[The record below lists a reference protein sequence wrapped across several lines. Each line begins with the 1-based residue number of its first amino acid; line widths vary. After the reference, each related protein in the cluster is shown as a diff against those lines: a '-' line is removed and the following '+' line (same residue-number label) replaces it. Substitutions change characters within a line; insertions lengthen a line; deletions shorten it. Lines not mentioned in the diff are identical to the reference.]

1 MGQDDVA
8 KHLESR
14 QSKHSIEI
22 ARGEKESGR
31 VEKGQKGKQLFGR
44 ASQSRDSVTVAI
56 GVVLIATH
64 LRDRRHKLIE
74 VTGSCLVPFLPQKNG
89 NRRSSKNA
97 DRIPFG

>member
-22 ARGEKESGR
+22 ARGEKESRR
-31 VEKGQKGKQLFGR
+31 VEKGRKGKQLFGR

-56 GVVLIATH
+56 GVVLKATH
-64 LRDRRHKLIE
+64 LKGRRHKLI
-74 VTGSCLVPFLPQKNG
+74 SCWLIFSSLFALKGRKLALV
-89 NRRSSKNA
+89 
-97 DRIPFG
+97 

>member
-8 KHLESR
+8 KHLEFR

-31 VEKGQKGKQLFGR
+31 VKKGRKGKQLFGR

-56 GVVLIATH
+56 GVVLTATH
-64 LRDRRHKLIE
+64 PRDRRHKLI
-74 VTGSCLVPFLPQKNG
+74 VPFLLRKNG

>member
-22 ARGEKESGR
+22 ARGEKESRR
-31 VEKGQKGKQLFGR
+31 VEKGRKGKQIFGR

-64 LRDRRHKLIE
+64 LRDRRHKLI
-74 VTGSCLVPFLPQKNG
+74 SHWLIL
-89 NRRSSKNA
+89 SSLFALKE
-97 DRIPFG
+97 RKLTPV